1 LIWYAIRNING
12 SASSLGYKVKEHDI
26 LKFGRA
32 RLKVIKVNIANLNEH
47 SPNAKVTE
55 VIETA
60 NLSSLDISKNNI
72 KEANEDEPT
81 CRICFIEG
89 ILENPLIS
97 V

>member
-1 LIWYAIRNING
+1 
-12 SASSLGYKVKEHDI
+12 VKEQDI

-55 VIETA
+55 VIEA
-60 NLSSLDISKNNI
+60 VNLSSLDISKNNI
-72 KEANEDEPT
+72 KDANEDEPT